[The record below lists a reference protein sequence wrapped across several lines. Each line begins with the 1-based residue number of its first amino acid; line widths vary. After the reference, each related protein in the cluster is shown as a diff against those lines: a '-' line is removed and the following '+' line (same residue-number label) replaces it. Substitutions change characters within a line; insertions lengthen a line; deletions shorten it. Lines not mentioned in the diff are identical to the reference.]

1 MTEPRWVGLDLDAPP
16 GERLSPEMRA
26 EIAEV
31 APSAVVNNSITTA
44 KLRDGAVTRAKLGT
58 GAVGA
63 DELDSAAVAT
73 AKLADSAVTAA
84 KIADDAVTPAK
95 CGTGVVTAV
104 DSAGNPTETIIR
116 FLTSAQYAAIG
127 SPDPNTTYMIS
138 A

>member
-44 KLRDGAVTRAKLGT
+44 KLRDGAVTRAKLAPGS
-58 GAVGA
+58 VGP
-63 DELDSAAVAT
+63 DELDSAAVT
-73 AKLADSAVTAA
+73 SAKLAGSAVTSEKLAA
-84 KIADDAVTPAK
+84 DAVTPAK

-104 DSAGNPTETIIR
+104 DSAGNACETVIR
-116 FLTSAQYAAIG
+116 FLTSAQYAAIA